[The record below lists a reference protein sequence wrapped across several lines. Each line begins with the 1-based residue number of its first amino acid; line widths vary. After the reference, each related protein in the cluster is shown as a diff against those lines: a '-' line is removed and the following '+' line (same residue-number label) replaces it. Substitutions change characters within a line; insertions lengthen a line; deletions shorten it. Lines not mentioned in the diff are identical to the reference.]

1 MGTFA
6 ADNDALAPAV
16 QELRRVIGVPRDA
29 AHIEPS
35 VHIARHRQVFHRS
48 AAQPAEQT
56 DIICRSKAFAII
68 IASPRN
74 TQAPDG
80 VAAAVKGAGV
90 GLLLA
95 ADGIHPAGRLAGSRC
110 VTAIRVE
117 RTAVHDDV
125 AGQHG
130 AQVSPAVPVHL
141 HPEQLQLLPAA
152 DPAGILLRAAAR
164 RVAGHR
170 RPVRPDPDALID
182 HLALVHTVIIDPCQE
197 GVSLLVRA
205 LRHHGEEVLAQ
216 HLPRIV
222 LAVRLICQRM
232 LFPQE
237 GDAGL
242 AAVPFP
248 GIFLADD
255 RAEDDLYRLVKITA
269 ADRAAHQG
277 ASASAAIVAIT
288 RHLTVECAAGDGAAV
303 RHSTRERAALDGAA
317 VQHFVL
323 ERTVLDGAAHL
334 VYHQALE
341 RTVLDGALALHRI
354 GKHAVLDAAVAVHR
368 AIEITA
374 ADNSGFLRAI
384 ARSAAHLA
392 PERAALN
399 GAVVL
404 HLVLERTV
412 LDGAALPVRHLTRKR
427 TAADGALVLH
437 RLGERGG
444 AGSPLAPGDGPLAR
458 HLAADGATVG
468 VQVALE
474 GHAHVDL
481 RIAADGKGAPAENML
496 LAGAARRGDR
506 TAADG
511 HVTAEADA
519 AAQRFLAAV
528 ADGAAAPDSAVL
540 HDEHAVVADTAAHAA
555 GHAACNGAAVHDE
568 RTVLSAAAAVD
579 LHTAAVAVAFSIA
592 ACDAAVDAGAL
603 IHLEA
608 AVNTDTHTAAAAA
621 AACGGIDSLTAHD
634 AAALHNECAVLHV
647 HTAAAAGAAA
657 GNDAAVDSL
666 CAARLIQHPQLRRI
680 GRKAVRRCGPAVH
693 HRQLPAAGDL
703 EYAAAAVH
711 LQHIAVQ
718 VKGKLTPDLQ
728 RCRKLHIL
736 RQPDAHR
743 AVGQRI
749 PQRLLRVRRHKVD
762 APLPCQGQR
771 LRHRCA
777 EVVLFRAVVP
787 AVKEVAVP
795 VLRGIGG
802 VFADAHHLLGVH
814 RLPDLIGHRM
824 SANLAAFVDDP
835 LIESTAADHA
845 RRFVGHLAPEH
856 TAADTRRLR
865 RAVLAAV
872 GHLSVERAAAASDPR
887 SKAGVDVLHIAQKRA
902 AVDSTAVL
910 V

>member
-1 MGTFA
+1 
-6 ADNDALAPAV
+6 
-16 QELRRVIGVPRDA
+16 
-29 AHIEPS
+29 
-35 VHIARHRQVFHRS
+35 
-48 AAQPAEQT
+48 
-56 DIICRSKAFAII
+56 
-68 IASPRN
+68 
-74 TQAPDG
+74 
-80 VAAAVKGAGV
+80 
-90 GLLLA
+90 
-95 ADGIHPAGRLAGSRC
+95 
-110 VTAIRVE
+110 
-117 RTAVHDDV
+117 
-125 AGQHG
+125 
-130 AQVSPAVPVHL
+130 
-141 HPEQLQLLPAA
+141 
-152 DPAGILLRAAAR
+152 
-164 RVAGHR
+164 
-170 RPVRPDPDALID
+170 
-182 HLALVHTVIIDPCQE
+182 
-197 GVSLLVRA
+197 
-205 LRHHGEEVLAQ
+205 
-216 HLPRIV
+216 
-222 LAVRLICQRM
+222 M

-255 RAEDDLYRLVKITA
+255 GAEDDLYRLVKAAA

-277 ASASAAIVAIT
+277 AMASVVDPTLT
-288 RHLTVECAAGDGAAV
+288 RHLAVERAAGDGAAV

-341 RTVLDGALALHRI
+341 RTVLDGALVLHST
-354 GKHAVLDAAVAVHR
+354 GKYAVLDAAVVLHR
-368 AIEITA
+368 AIERA
-374 ADNSGFLRAI
+374 VADNSGFLRTV
-384 ARSAAHLA
+384 ARSAAHIA
-392 PERAALN
+392 PERAALD

-427 TAADGALVLH
+427 TAGDGAVVLH
-437 RLGERGG
+437 RAGEPSVLDGAALIVGVGPGGTHRAAERGG
-444 AGSPLAPGDGPLAR
+444 AGSPLASGDGTLAR
-458 HLAADGATVG
+458 HRAADGAAVG

-474 GHAHVDL
+474 GHTRVDL

-511 HVTAEADA
+511 HITAEADA
-519 AAQRFLAAV
+519 AAQRFLTAV
-528 ADGAAAPDSAVL
+528 GKRAAAPDSAVL
-540 HDEHAVVADTAAHAA
+540 HDEHAVAADAAAHSA
-555 GHAACNGAAVHDE
+555 GHAACDGAAVHDE
-568 RTVLSAAAAVD
+568 RAVLSAAAAVRY
-579 LHTAAVAVAFSIA
+579 HTAAAAVAFSIA
-592 ACDAAVDAGAL
+592 TCDAAVDTGAL

-621 AACGGIDSLTAHD
+621 AACGGIDSLAAHD
-634 AAALHNECAVLHV
+634 AAALHDEGAVLHV
-647 HTAAAAGAAA
+647 HTAAAVGAAA
-657 GNDAAVDSL
+657 GDDAAVDGL

-680 GRKAVRRCGPAVH
+680 GREAVRRCGPAVH

-718 VKGKLTPDLQ
+718 VKGKLVRNDHCFVDADV
-728 RCRKLHIL
+728 R
-736 RQPDAHR
+736 RQPYARHF
-743 AVGQRI
+743 VYQRH
-749 PQRLLRVRRHKVD
+749 PQRVLVSDLCEINF
-762 APLPCQGQR
+762 PLSRQGQR

-887 SKAGVDVLHIAQKRA
+887 SKIGVDVHHIAQKRA
-902 AVDSTAVL
+902 AVNSTAVL